1 MVVATSVAMIGV
13 EEHSSSSL
21 VPVKENCNVCNTL
34 AMSLKMERERN
45 SQLETEIKTLMGKME
60 SYEAL
65 LVSMLNVENT
75 DSTTDSK
82 VGEELYRRAS
92 VIEAHQVTEDIDE
105 AVELEGRPHA
115 HHFQRES
122 SKKRKWRRTGMKA
135 LSQDFRDLL

>member
-1 MVVATSVAMIGV
+1 MG
-13 EEHSSSSL
+13 
-21 VPVKENCNVCNTL
+21 
-34 AMSLKMERERN
+34 
-45 SQLETEIKTLMGKME
+45 LETEIKTLMGKME